1 MVQYFIGFA
10 IEYVGVR
17 FLLIDYGDDFIEL
30 YERHDFIKIS
40 KTVINMNKTKSQKS
54 LFFHAWVLQFYV
66 KSIIYKTS
74 WYMEE
79 LKWLIESLF
88 ATQLI

>member
-40 KTVINMNKTKSQKS
+40 KTVINMNKNKEPKKFVFSCMGIAILCK
-54 LFFHAWVLQFYV
+54 
-66 KSIIYKTS
+66 IY
-74 WYMEE
+74 Y
-79 LKWLIESLF
+79 L
-88 ATQLI
+88 